1 MSEQSQSLRPPAQNW
16 QEVDLH
22 VRYVQTG
29 QARLEGKLDALLT
42 LVPKMATT
50 DYIDAKFKALADE
63 YAPKVQVIA
72 LEAEVAN
79 IKRELSE
86 RSVQSTIERLGTLAL
101 KITAIVAL
109 VAAAVNFLH
118 PFVQAVPK

>member
-29 QARLEGKLDALLT
+29 QARLEGKLDALIA

-50 DYIDAKFKALADE
+50 DYIDAKFEKLADE

-72 LEAEVAN
+72 LEAQVAS
-79 IKRELSE
+79 IKRELE
-86 RSVQSTIERLGTLAL
+86 TRTVQSTIDRLGTLAL
-101 KITAIVAL
+101 KISGILAL
-109 VAAAVNFLH
+109 IAATVNYLH
-118 PFVQAVPK
+118 PFVQGAPK